1 MGNIYQQRHNARSRL
16 GRLFISAHGVLFSH
30 RHSLPS
36 KVIAD
41 KVVELFA
48 LFSEFNAEF
57 SVKLPDQTRWLQI
70 ERAFNGAVNF

>member
-16 GRLFISAHGVLFSH
+16 GRVFISAHGVLFSH
-30 RHSLPS
+30 RHHLPAN
-36 KVIAD
+36 VVAN

-57 SVKLPDQTRWLQI
+57 GVKLPDNKRWSDI
-70 ERAFNGAVNF
+70 EKCFSDAVKF